1 MIKYLDLRKKNYED
15 RKKRNTNFDFNIY
28 DWKKSPYSCFKARV
42 YIELSTI
49 FAFFF
54 QYTSL
59 TANHI
64 SLIYCISG
72 VIAGILLATNSDA
85 LMISGLII
93 FFLKGSI
100 DWTDG
105 LIARIKNQTSSI
117 GHILDTWGSHIGT
130 LSLIT
135 SLGIYCFNNSNN
147 NLYLFLIIIILFLKI
162 IDFKLFA
169 YHQLFHELLNDEID
183 FNIKQNEKDQN
194 IKKKDSFIVL
204 LIKNFMDDRA
214 RTVDLIC
221 LLILIEIIFQY
232 QNFSK
237 IIFGLYILKTIILF
251 IGIIY
256 VYYYKER
263 LEKKIR

>member
-1 MIKYLDLRKKNYED
+1 MIKYLDLRTKNYKD
-15 RKKRNTNFDFNIY
+15 RKERNTNFDFNIY
-28 DWKKSPYSCFKARV
+28 DWKKNPYSCLKARV

-49 FAFFF
+49 FAFFV

-72 VIAGILLATNSDA
+72 IVAGILLATNSDA

-130 LSLIT
+130 ISLIS

-147 NLYLFLIIIILFLKI
+147 NIYLFLTIIILFLKI

-169 YHQLFHELLNDEID
+169 YHQLFHELLNDEINFD
-183 FNIKQNEKDQN
+183 IKKKEEDDN
-194 IKKKDSFIVL
+194 IKKKESFTILFV
-204 LIKNFMDDRA
+204 KSFMDERA
-214 RTVDLIC
+214 RTVDPICFLIF
-221 LLILIEIIFQY
+221 LEIIFQY

-237 IIFGLYILKTIILF
+237 IIFGLYLIKTIMLF

-256 VYYYKER
+256 FYYYKEI

>member
-15 RKKRNTNFDFNIY
+15 RKKRNINFDFNIY

-49 FAFFF
+49 FAFFL

-105 LIARIKNQTSSI
+105 LIARIKNQTSSV
-117 GHILDTWGSHIGT
+117 GHVLDTWGSHIGT

-147 NLYLFLIIIILFLKI
+147 NIYLFLIIIILFLKI

-169 YHQLFHELLNDEID
+169 YHQLFHELLNDEINFD
-183 FNIKQNEKDQN
+183 IKKNEKDLN
-194 IKKKDSFIVL
+194 TIKKNGFTVL

>member
-28 DWKKSPYSCFKARV
+28 DWKKSPYSCFKARI

-85 LMISGLII
+85 LMIFGLII

-135 SLGIYCFNNSNN
+135 SLGIYCYNNSNN
-147 NLYLFLIIIILFLKI
+147 NIYLFLIIIILFLKI

-169 YHQLFHELLNDEID
+169 YHQLFHELLNDEINFD
-183 FNIKQNEKDQN
+183 IKKNEKDLN
-194 IKKKDSFIVL
+194 IKKKDSFTVL

-214 RTVDLIC
+214 KTVDLIC

-256 VYYYKER
+256 VYYYKEK

>member
-1 MIKYLDLRKKNYED
+1 MIKYLDLRTKNYKD
-15 RKKRNTNFDFNIY
+15 RKKRNINFDFNIY
-28 DWKKSPYSCFKARV
+28 DWKKSPYSCLKARV

-72 VIAGILLATNSDA
+72 IVAGILLTTNSDA
-85 LMISGLII
+85 LIISGLII

-130 LSLIT
+130 LSLIS
-135 SLGIYCFNNSNN
+135 SLGIYCYNNSNN
-147 NLYLFLIIIILFLKI
+147 NLYLFLTIIILFLKI
-162 IDFKLFA
+162 IDFKLFS
-169 YHQLFHELLNDEID
+169 YHQLFHELLNDEINFD
-183 FNIKQNEKDQN
+183 IKKNKVDN
-194 IKKKDSFIVL
+194 KIKKKKSFAVL
-204 LIKNFMDDRA
+204 LIRNFMDDRA
-214 RTVDLIC
+214 RTVDLVC
-221 LLILIEIIFQY
+221 LLIFLEIIFQY

-237 IIFGLYILKTIILF
+237 IIFGLYLIKTIILF

-256 VYYYKER
+256 FYYYKEI